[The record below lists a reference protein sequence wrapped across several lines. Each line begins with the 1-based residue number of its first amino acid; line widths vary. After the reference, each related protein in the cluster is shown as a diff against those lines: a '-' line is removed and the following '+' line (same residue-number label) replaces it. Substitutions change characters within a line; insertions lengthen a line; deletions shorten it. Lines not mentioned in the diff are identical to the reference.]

1 MVTLDLLGAI
11 KAKIS
16 SLSLNVDPSQ
26 TINLFLEMDVQIITR
41 SYWNNPSLCKLSPL
55 LENKIF
61 KEIELSNTI
70 AKFYKYST
78 KMKFI

>member
-1 MVTLDLLGAI
+1 MRYMVTLDLLGAI

-41 SYWNNPSLCKLSPL
+41 S
-55 LENKIF
+55 
-61 KEIELSNTI
+61 
-70 AKFYKYST
+70 
-78 KMKFI
+78 